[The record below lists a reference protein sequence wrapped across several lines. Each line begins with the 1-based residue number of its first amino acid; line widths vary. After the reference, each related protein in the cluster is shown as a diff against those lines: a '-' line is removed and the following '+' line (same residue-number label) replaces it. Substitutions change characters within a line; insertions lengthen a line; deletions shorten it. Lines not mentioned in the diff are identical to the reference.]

1 MKKYFSFF
9 ATIIVWAIGY
19 YAYLPPIN
27 IKAEEFWGFLVFM
40 VVTGLVINAYK
51 IISQIDLRNL
61 RGSISQG
68 TKGVK
73 ILAKAALVFAAVY
86 LIGNAISMPIFR
98 AGDYSSLM
106 KVNTGNFEEDVEE
119 ADFNKIPILDS
130 NSASLI
136 AERKMGTMTD
146 MVSQFEVSEYSS
158 QINYNGRPYRVI
170 PLKYAST
177 IKWITNRGGGIPAY
191 ILIDMSTQNAELV
204 KLNDG
209 IKISPSEYFG
219 RDLMRY
225 IRFRYPTAMFR
236 GTYFEIDDNG
246 TPYWICP
253 VMDHTIGL
261 FGGTDIKGAVVLN
274 AVTG

>member
-1 MKKYFSFF
+1 
-9 ATIIVWAIGY
+9 
-19 YAYLPPIN
+19 
-27 IKAEEFWGFLVFM
+27 
-40 VVTGLVINAYK
+40 
-51 IISQIDLRNL
+51 
-61 RGSISQG
+61 
-68 TKGVK
+68 
-73 ILAKAALVFAAVY
+73 
-86 LIGNAISMPIFR
+86 
-98 AGDYSSLM
+98 
-106 KVNTGNFEEDVEE
+106 
-119 ADFNKIPILDS
+119 
-130 NSASLI
+130 
-136 AERKMGTMTD
+136 

-236 GTYFEIDDNG
+236 GTSVSYTHLSFSADKYLSDGEEFTVGNMTFKTIF
-246 TPYWICP
+246 TPG
-253 VMDHTIGL
+253 HTLSLIH
-261 FGGTDIKGAVVLN
+261 I
-274 AVTG
+274 

>member
-86 LIGNAISMPIFR
+86 LIGNA
-98 AGDYSSLM
+98 
-106 KVNTGNFEEDVEE
+106 
-119 ADFNKIPILDS
+119 
-130 NSASLI
+130 
-136 AERKMGTMTD
+136 
-146 MVSQFEVSEYSS
+146 
-158 QINYNGRPYRVI
+158 
-170 PLKYAST
+170 
-177 IKWITNRGGGIPAY
+177 
-191 ILIDMSTQNAELV
+191 
-204 KLNDG
+204 
-209 IKISPSEYFG
+209 
-219 RDLMRY
+219 
-225 IRFRYPTAMFR
+225 
-236 GTYFEIDDNG
+236 
-246 TPYWICP
+246 
-253 VMDHTIGL
+253 
-261 FGGTDIKGAVVLN
+261 
-274 AVTG
+274 